1 MNIIRTV
8 RSVAFSSIPNRTLST
23 TRSLSTP
30 SAQYTAFEVNDK
42 TGIATLTLN
51 RPPVN
56 SLNLEL
62 LTEMRNCLKDAE
74 TNKCKGL
81 IITSSSNSVFTAG
94 LDLLEMYQPQDERV
108 KSFWTALQSMWM
120 ELYGSKIPTAAAIN
134 GHAPAGGCLIATA
147 CEYRVM
153 LPNFTIG
160 LNETLIGIV
169 APKWFVS
176 AFLNVVPRRVA
187 EQAITQGKLFT
198 TAEAH
203 HVGLVDDVVNTKE
216 EAIAKCEQFIAS
228 FKNVNPYA
236 RALTKQ
242 QFRIKELQ
250 ELEQQREKDLQIFLG
265 LIMQPSVQKAMGI
278 YLEGLKKKSKKQ

>member
-1 MNIIRTV
+1 
-8 RSVAFSSIPNRTLST
+8 
-23 TRSLSTP
+23 
-30 SAQYTAFEVNDK
+30 
-42 TGIATLTLN
+42 
-51 RPPVN
+51 
-56 SLNLEL
+56 
-62 LTEMRNCLKDAE
+62 
-74 TNKCKGL
+74 
-81 IITSSSNSVFTAG
+81 
-94 LDLLEMYQPQDERV
+94 
-108 KSFWTALQSMWM
+108 
-120 ELYGSKIPTAAAIN
+120 
-134 GHAPAGGCLIATA
+134 
-147 CEYRVM
+147 M